1 MICKSEEVIVSKAFR
16 QSGMGCMHL
25 NVEHVI
31 CSIAVRTQ
39 AYDCMT
45 SMERCRVL
53 FGLYALEAH
62 IYANARPSQMDHAQ
76 PERRPWN
83 RPDRADAD
91 TCTRILQGVVIRW
104 SGVQKCVLNSSKCYR
119 LFTRG
124 RLPSQPQTVS
134 CCRRRG
140 LTCLLR
146 SSRRGCRG
154 RAARC

>member
-1 MICKSEEVIVSKAFR
+1 MPSAVWIVCIGSP
-16 QSGMGCMHL
+16 HL
-25 NVEHVI
+25 CQRPPQPDGSRSTGTPAVE
-31 CSIAVRTQ
+31 ST
-39 AYDCMT
+39 
-45 SMERCRVL
+45 
-53 FGLYALEAH
+53 
-62 IYANARPSQMDHAQ
+62 
-76 PERRPWN
+76 
-83 RPDRADAD
+83 DRADAD

-124 RLPSQPQTVS
+124 RPPSQPQTVS

-154 RAARC
+154 RAARCYRIIRPGQQAMASYLGHRLVVDVDQFPRVGVDLQCAVEA